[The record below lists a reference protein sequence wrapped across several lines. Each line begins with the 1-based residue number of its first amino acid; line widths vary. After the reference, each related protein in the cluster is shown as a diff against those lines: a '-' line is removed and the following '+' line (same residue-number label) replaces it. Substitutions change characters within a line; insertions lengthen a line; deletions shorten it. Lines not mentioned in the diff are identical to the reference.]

1 MTNPNDVNTGTEA
14 RLDLLRGG
22 VAARNHDARTIA
34 ALTSNPGCGR
44 RAVLDAAGIDK
55 ARLAGHIG
63 FPPRFGQS
71 RFAITRGNAF
81 EAQVKA
87 DGGAELLRLLREKL
101 DLPVAEAA
109 YDDLE
114 SVGGNESQEL
124 RHARTRKLLAHAAG
138 RRDDAGTLFDHP
150 LLRIEIG
157 GRRVFLEPDLVAFQ
171 LRGQFHV
178 VEIKSFAVIDGQA
191 DGAKVAAAATQS
203 AVYVLALRR
212 LLAELGFHDLEI
224 VSHDV
229 VLVCPE
235 NFSNRP
241 VATLIDVRKKLGVLE
256 RQLARLT
263 RIDGILATLPPDLSF
278 DLSLDAD
285 GEPTRSVGELVD
297 GLRHIDPRYAPE
309 CLSTCEFAFFCRDEA
324 RGSTAA
330 LGKAVREDL
339 GGLES
344 VGTALGLAAGRLLP
358 ADDQAEV
365 AAVLRFAARL
375 RRECLGGAA

>member
-1 MTNPNDVNTGTEA
+1 
-14 RLDLLRGG
+14 
-22 VAARNHDARTIA
+22 
-34 ALTSNPGCGR
+34 
-44 RAVLDAAGIDK
+44 
-55 ARLAGHIG
+55 
-63 FPPRFGQS
+63 
-71 RFAITRGNAF
+71 
-81 EAQVKA
+81 
-87 DGGAELLRLLREKL
+87 
-101 DLPVAEAA
+101 
-109 YDDLE
+109 
-114 SVGGNESQEL
+114 VGGNGSQEL

-138 RRDDAGTLFDHP
+138 QRDDAGTLFDHP

-171 LRGQFHV
+171 MRGRFHV

-212 LLAELGFHDLEI
+212 LLAELGFDDPEI

-229 VLVCPE
+229 VLICPE

-256 RQLARLT
+256 RQLARLS
-263 RIDGILATLPPDLSF
+263 RIDTIVATLPPDLSF
-278 DLSLDAD
+278 DLSLDAR

-297 GLRHIDPRYAPE
+297 GLRQIDPRYAPE
-309 CLSTCEFAFFCRDEA
+309 CLSTCEFAFFCRDES

-344 VGTALGLAAGRLLP
+344 VDTALGLAAGRLLP

-365 AAVLRFAARL
+365 AAVLQLAARL